1 MQTRDFVVTITVLGL
16 IPAACFGLGLLFAA
30 PAIAQ
35 SDAGVAGLVPFDV
48 APPPVRRCTC
58 TDIEDLIDNMHGGAA
73 HAAHFR
79 DLERDLISRQNQG
92 LSDKVSQDEW
102 VAAEKAFKKPP
113 RDKGAG
119 GGVSATTPAA
129 AETDGATCRSV
140 IPRSNLTRYCDAIIQ
155 TMWEHERVHR
165 DLCNTRTK
173 AGKTAYDYPGSYHAG
188 EEVAAY
194 EAGNVILRGEIERVL
209 EESRLTVR
217 ATIITSAAASPI
229 SHQDSKF
236 VINLLPQ
243 GASGD
248 GVVEFVDL
256 TGKGHTQFTSLRHG
270 DCTSKPVNQALTL
283 SVRTVDMQNFTV
295 IYQPRNPQT
304 TRYTCVRNDGFNL
317 PLISMFAN
325 RWVQPIRLQRPFPYT
340 ALVIIGGSSD
350 GGFPGLPPGM
360 SLPSM
365 DGGFPGLP
373 PGMSLPNMGGLLNPT
388 ARDGGVTLPGV
399 ATMSLD
405 AGFPNL
411 TPAETPF
418 GAMDTMVTL
427 SCP

>member
-73 HAAHFR
+73 SAAHFR
-79 DLERDLISRQNQG
+79 DLQRRLVDRQNQG
-92 LSDKVSQDEW
+92 LSRTDSQTEW
-102 VAAEKAFKKPP
+102 LAAKAAFTIPP

-119 GGVSATTPAA
+119 GELSATTLAA

-140 IPRSNLTRYCDAIIQ
+140 ISHSNLTRYCDGIIQ
-155 TMWEHERVHR
+155 VMWEHERVHR

-173 AGKTAYDYPGSYHAG
+173 AGKTDYDYHGSYHAD
-188 EEVAAY
+188 EEAAGY
-194 EAGNVILRGEIERVL
+194 EAGNVILRAEIERVL

-217 ATIITSAAASPI
+217 ATIISSTGAPI
-229 SHQDSKF
+229 SHQDSNF
-236 VINLLPQ
+236 VIDLQPQ

-256 TGKGHTQFTSLRHG
+256 TGKGQTQFTRLRHG
-270 DCTSKPVNQALTL
+270 DCSAKPINQALTL

-295 IYQPRNPQT
+295 IYQPRDPQT
-304 TRYTCVRNDGFNL
+304 TRYTCTRPRGSSNL
-317 PLISMFAN
+317 PLFSMFAN
-325 RWVQPIRLQRPFPYT
+325 RWVQPIRMQRPFPYS
-340 ALVIIGGSSD
+340 ALVILGGSSD
-350 GGFPGLPPGM
+350 GGFPGLPPGI
-360 SLPSM
+360 
-365 DGGFPGLP
+365 
-373 PGMSLPNMGGLLNPT
+373 SLPNMGGLLNPT
-388 ARDGGVTLPGV
+388 ARDGGVSLPGV
-399 ATMSLD
+399 APMSLD

-418 GAMDTMVTL
+418 GGIDTMVTL
-427 SCP
+427 RCP